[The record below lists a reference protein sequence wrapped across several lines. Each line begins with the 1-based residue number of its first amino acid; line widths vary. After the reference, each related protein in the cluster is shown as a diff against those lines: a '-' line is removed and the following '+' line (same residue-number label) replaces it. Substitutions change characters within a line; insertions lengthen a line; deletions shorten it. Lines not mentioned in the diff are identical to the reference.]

1 MTKTEM
7 IKKVAELTGI
17 SQKDVRAVVDTI
29 TEAKPGKGLISTT
42 LKQGEK
48 VTISGFG
55 TFYLRSRNSRQA
67 RNPKTGDHVKV
78 PKRNYP
84 AFKPSKSLKEALK
97 K

>member
-1 MTKTEM
+1 MTKTEL
-7 IKKVAELTGI
+7 IKKVAEVTGI
-17 SQKDVRAVVDTI
+17 SQKDVRTVLEAV

-42 LKQGEK
+42 LKQGGK

-55 TFYLRSRNSRQA
+55 TFYLRTRNSRQA
-67 RNPKTGDHVKV
+67 RNPKTGTSVKV
-78 PKRNYP
+78 PKRYYP